1 MPKASDS
8 YATEGDLSGHT
19 STTTRPSDS
28 GEGRDVIEAQPGV
41 IESTELAPLNDE
53 IVAPDSELGSSPV
66 GSGPVWR
73 IPRSDERAVLTRYS
87 NPPQQ
92 GDRYGQAG
100 PPFRR
105 RRHLNEPTSALC
117 VRRSIPILEL

>member
-19 STTTRPSDS
+19 TSTTRPSDS

-53 IVAPDSELGSSPV
+53 IVAPDSESGLGR
-66 GSGPVWR
+66 VWLD
-73 IPRSDERAVLTRYS
+73 PL
-87 NPPQQ
+87 
-92 GDRYGQAG
+92 
-100 PPFRR
+100 
-105 RRHLNEPTSALC
+105 
-117 VRRSIPILEL
+117 

>member
-1 MPKASDS
+1 MSNLNDVSMNPTGVQGAYPGVANPTSASMPKASDS

-53 IVAPDSELGSSPV
+53 IVAPDTTLLNRATGMAKQAL
-66 GSGPVWR
+66 
-73 IPRSDERAVLTRYS
+73 RS
-87 NPPQQ
+87 
-92 GDRYGQAG
+92 AG
-100 PPFRR
+100 
-105 RRHLNEPTSALC
+105 AD
-117 VRRSIPILEL
+117 I